1 MGHKKLC
8 GIFAVDDIQGNER
21 YRGFIK
27 SCMEHGVEKAEENVI
42 WYTTN
47 ESSRGF
53 TELIDGSEGSRAAT
67 GVVCYNDRLAIDLI
81 NFCKGRSITV
91 PNDISIV
98 GIPSIFPLTV
108 KIEGIIIFCAFSIID
123 RLFLYKLNIMKR
135 LIALSSIKGYSSLV
149 IL

>member
-1 MGHKKLC
+1 
-8 GIFAVDDIQGNER
+8 
-21 YRGFIK
+21 
-27 SCMEHGVEKAEENVI
+27 MEHGVEKAEENVI

-47 ESSRGF
+47 ESSRVFTLFGDRF
-53 TELIDGSEGSRAAT
+53 TELIDGSESSRAAT

-135 LIALSSIKGYSSLV
+135 LIALSSIKGYGSLV